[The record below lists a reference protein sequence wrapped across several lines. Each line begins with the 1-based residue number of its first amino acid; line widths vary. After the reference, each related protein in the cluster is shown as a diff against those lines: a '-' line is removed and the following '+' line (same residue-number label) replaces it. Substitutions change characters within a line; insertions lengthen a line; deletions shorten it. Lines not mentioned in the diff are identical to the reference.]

1 MDWWMGG
8 RIDGTLC
15 GIWAAGCQAERYWRY
30 FPAMNILTLNA
41 GSSSIKFALFASG
54 DDLALR
60 EGQISWADG
69 KRDRARLTLAARGA
83 GREESVVS
91 VPDDTAA
98 ATRAI
103 EAAVGT
109 GHGRA
114 RVDVVGHRVVHG
126 GTDCRESMV
135 IDARV
140 KEAIARWGRLAPI
153 HNPPA
158 LRAIEAAEVCFGAT
172 PHVAVFDTSF
182 YRDLPPKAYIL
193 PLPYEY
199 YEQRGI
205 RRFGFHGSSY
215 GYCTL
220 RASEMLGHRAQPLR
234 LIICHLGGGCSAT
247 AVRGGAAVATTM
259 GFTPL
264 DGLMMGTRPGS
275 LDPGILLMLQ
285 RECGLTPDQIWAA
298 LNSSSGLLGVSGVS
312 SDFADIEKAAAQGN
326 ERARLAFDMFV
337 DRVRQA
343 IGGLAVTLG
352 GVDALVF
359 TDRVGESPALRAA
372 VCQGLEI
379 LGLELD
385 PRLNES
391 RVPDADVAT
400 AGSRAR
406 ILVIHTREELMI
418 AREAFRVLSAQ
429 GGPAGTNQKQP

>member
-1 MDWWMGG
+1 
-8 RIDGTLC
+8 
-15 GIWAAGCQAERYWRY
+15 
-30 FPAMNILTLNA
+30 
-41 GSSSIKFALFASG
+41 
-54 DDLALR
+54 
-60 EGQISWADG
+60 
-69 KRDRARLTLAARGA
+69 
-83 GREESVVS
+83 
-91 VPDDTAA
+91 
-98 ATRAI
+98 
-103 EAAVGT
+103 
-109 GHGRA
+109 
-114 RVDVVGHRVVHG
+114 
-126 GTDCRESMV
+126 
-135 IDARV
+135 
-140 KEAIARWGRLAPI
+140 
-153 HNPPA
+153 
-158 LRAIEAAEVCFGAT
+158 
-172 PHVAVFDTSF
+172 
-182 YRDLPPKAYIL
+182 
-193 PLPYEY
+193 
-199 YEQRGI
+199 
-205 RRFGFHGSSY
+205 
-215 GYCTL
+215 
-220 RASEMLGHRAQPLR
+220 MLGHRAQPLR

-429 GGPAGTNQKQP
+429 GGPAGAATNEDRE